1 MSSTALTDFRPV
13 SRVRPTYADYTWDR
27 RQERFPGP
35 GIVTEQYFWAL
46 ISFIGLFAQAGIT
59 VLLWVF
65 FLLLKRH
72 AGRRSRFFNFWSYA
86 WVALFGALLFLAA
99 DLYGLPQAGLKGPA
113 LSALQPGLLL
123 LYLLGK
129 LLFLVMLLSGTLEYA
144 TGRLPRDFLR
154 FSGLGAL
161 VIALAS
167 FPLATNLNELLLL
180 QTPFCVALPAFAGM
194 RLFSLSPLRRSL
206 GTRVTGATFLL
217 YALLW
222 CLYGLGL
229 YKEHPLLPPAYTPI
243 VDLVVNFNGYPDAL
257 LQLLLAFGMVLML
270 LEEAR
275 RETNAAHAE
284 LAVAHEK
291 LLHESLTDTMTG
303 VYNRL
308 AFTRGVFLQT
318 VGSSFG
324 SVFIFDLDNLKRVND
339 SHGHEAGD
347 ELLRYFV
354 LTLRGGLRPSDQLYR
369 WGGDEFLLL
378 LPGAPYGNVAPRLNQ
393 LLHEAV
399 PLAIFDGSV
408 SLKLEV
414 SMGGAEYTDLD
425 GMRNAV
431 NTADRAMYEQ
441 KRIHKTV
448 PPPLVEPGIDDLP
461 A

>member
-1 MSSTALTDFRPV
+1 MSSAGRTDLRPV
-13 SRVRPTYADYTWDR
+13 SRARAAYADYTWDR
-27 RQERFPGP
+27 RLERSPGP

-72 AGRRSRFFNFWSYA
+72 AGRRSRFFKFWSYA

-99 DLYGLPQAGLKGPA
+99 DIYGLPHSGLNGPA

-123 LYLLGK
+123 LYQFGK
-129 LLFLVMLLSGTLEYA
+129 LLFLAMLLSGTLEYVN
-144 TGRLPRDFLR
+144 GRLPGDFLR
-154 FSGLGAL
+154 FSGFGAL

-167 FPLATNLNELLLL
+167 FPLAADLNELLLL
-180 QTPFCVALPAFAGM
+180 QTPFCVAVPVFAGM
-194 RLFSLSPLRRSL
+194 RLFNLSPARRSL
-206 GTRVTGATFLL
+206 GTQVTGTTFLL

-222 CLYGLGL
+222 CLYGLAL
-229 YKEHPLLPPAYTPI
+229 YKEHHLMLAAYTPI
-243 VDLVVNFNGYPDAL
+243 VDLVSNFNGYLDAL

-318 VGSSFG
+318 AGSTFG
-324 SVFIFDLDNLKRVND
+324 SVFIFDLDNLKHVND

-347 ELLRYFV
+347 ELLKYFV
-354 LTLRGGLRPSDQLYR
+354 LVLRGGLRPSDQLYR

-378 LPGAPYGNVAPRLNQ
+378 LPGAAYGNVAPRLNQ
-393 LLHEAV
+393 LLYKAE

-414 SMGGAEYTDLD
+414 SMGGAEYSDLD
-425 GMRNAV
+425 SLRNAV

-441 KRIHKTV
+441 KRIHKTA
-448 PPPLVEPGIDDLP
+448 PPLVEPGIDDLP